1 MLSFKF
7 CKLYLRVFQ
16 WSLPR
21 PRPNEEGGKYF
32 SGIISQYYKMG
43 NVNIIII
50 LKTSKNFF

>member
-1 MLSFKF
+1 M
-7 CKLYLRVFQ
+7 YLRVLQ

-50 LKTSKNFF
+50 HNKTS